1 MEFLASASF
10 HSRVIVAGF
19 ARSYQAVL
27 RSLNERTRTASDAA
41 LYIRPATF
49 PGGASA
55 SHSAG
60 RLIVRAVGDVERLA
74 HGLLANFWDHAA
86 EWTMPEF
93 LPTAAAIQSH
103 IADTEALIVK
113 LFQTLNDADLAKT
126 VCLPDPRDVMIGDL
140 ALETLLAAHGR
151 DIAAA
156 WTLRLV
162 MPRGGP
168 DRTESFPRNFS

>member
-1 MEFLASASF
+1 MEFLPSVSF

-27 RSLNERTRTASDAA
+27 RSLSERTRATSDAA
-41 LYIRPATF
+41 LYVRPVTF
-49 PGGASA
+49 SDGGRT

-93 LPTAAAIQSH
+93 LPTGASIQAH
-103 IADTEALIVK
+103 IADTEALVVK

-126 VCLPDPRDVMIGDL
+126 VCLPDPRDATIGDL
-140 ALETLLAAHGR
+140 LLETLLAAHGR

-156 WTLRLV
+156 WTLRAV
-162 MPRGGP
+162 MPPGAP
-168 DRTESFPRNFS
+168 DRTENFPRTSS

>member
-1 MEFLASASF
+1 MEFFPSASF
-10 HSRVIVAGF
+10 RSRVIVAGF

-27 RSLNERTRTASDAA
+27 RSLSERTRTASDAA
-41 LYIRPATF
+41 LYVRPATF
-49 PGGASA
+49 PGGGRT

-113 LFQTLNDADLAKT
+113 LFQTLRDGDLAKT
-126 VCLPDPRDVMIGDL
+126 VCLPDPRDTTIGDL
-140 ALETLLAAHGR
+140 LLETLLAAHGR

-156 WTLRLV
+156 WTLNAV
-162 MPRGGP
+162 MPPGAPG
-168 DRTESFPRNFS
+168 RTESFPHPSD